1 MSAINQERKKLL
13 ETKEISIEAIA
24 LVLNWL
30 HQRNHYAKLKL
41 PHDTEGLAAG
51 EEYII
56 GMIGECNKNI
66 IKILN
71 L

>member
-1 MSAINQERKKLL
+1 MSAINHERIKILK
-13 ETKEISIEAIA
+13 TKEITLEEIA

-41 PHDTEGLAAG
+41 PHDTEGLAAA
-51 EEYII
+51 EEYRIE
-56 GMIGECNKNI
+56 MIGYCNENI

>member
-1 MSAINQERKKLL
+1 MSAINQERIKLL
-13 ETKEISIEAIA
+13 QTRDITLEETA

-41 PHDTEGLAAG
+41 QYDTEN
-51 EEYII
+51 EEYLIK
-56 GMIGECNKNI
+56 MIGECNKNI
-66 IKILN
+66 IKLLN